1 MKEDTVFPA
10 EMGTQSV
17 PRWKNGLCSPA
28 EMGTQ
33 SVPRWRTPSYY
44 KLCLNYLICIKLI
57 IHKKYLIRLN
67 YLKFTVTEIK
77 HFIQFKHYI
86 GLNLTWR

>member
-1 MKEDTVFPA
+1 MEHSKNKKYEGRCRFSSKAGKTVC
-10 EMGTQSV
+10 V
-17 PRWKNGLCSPA
+17 PQLRWG
-28 EMGTQ
+28 
-33 SVPRWRTPSYY
+33 TPSYY

-57 IHKKYLIRLN
+57 IHKKYLIRLICLN
-67 YLKFTVTEIK
+67 YLKFTVMEIK